1 MAENQ
6 NPYDGPN
13 YELWNYTWYT
23 DAAYVDDVEATSDV
37 TYGADAL
44 LKNVKGFYI
53 RKRSDDMDVNATARY
68 VYATTSGFTRSAAPY
83 MEIRYAE
90 VLLNYAEAACNA
102 GDLGVAVEQLQRIRA
117 RVGYTAENNFG
128 LEAGLSGDQAKCM
141 AAILYERQIELAYE
155 GKRFDDMRR
164 WMLFDGGATLPDGAP
179 VSWKLTGWGGNTCTY
194 LGFKPLNGQRRE
206 NLEFRVNI
214 DGGSGVGVGGT
225 TVDSDPLVKA
235 GVTRPA
241 AMDLRKEL
249 TNEQERLKTFYEANL
264 TRKTK
269 KGDSYNDSHSELYIT
284 FLPRYYF
291 LGFNQGIQG
300 NNSTLQQTIGWG
312 DYMNGGSNGTFD
324 PLAE

>member
-1 MAENQ
+1 
-6 NPYDGPN
+6 
-13 YELWNYTWYT
+13 
-23 DAAYVDDVEATSDV
+23 
-37 TYGADAL
+37 
-44 LKNVKGFYI
+44 
-53 RKRSDDMDVNATARY
+53 
-68 VYATTSGFTRSAAPY
+68 
-83 MEIRYAE
+83 
-90 VLLNYAEAACNA
+90 
-102 GDLGVAVEQLQRIRA
+102 
-117 RVGYTAENNFG
+117 
-128 LEAGLSGDQAKCM
+128 
-141 AAILYERQIELAYE
+141 
-155 GKRFDDMRR
+155 MRR